1 VNIEIDCVTCQVN
14 QIIRTIL
21 VSKADNWIDITS
33 KAFQIITK
41 YLGQGTNVIPAFIT
55 SEIQRLINTELKCD
69 PYKKIRAD
77 SNIIADRI
85 LRDLEYKRGKLT
97 IKEYCL
103 LSAVSNAFDFAVIET
118 MDECKEKIW
127 KSWKSFNMGFL
138 KDDFEVFNDLLNT
151 KKSLLYFTDNAGEIV
166 FDKALIGAIK
176 ENFDINIKVVI
187 NKNPILNDATLEEIV
202 ALGFKDVVDEIIG
215 IEPEFVGI
223 DLNGIHKYLKDYFT
237 EDSFIVSKGMANY
250 ECFHGADI
258 NIPIIA
264 ILLTKCNPIANSV
277 GVASLDAPVLTW
289 INPD

>member
-1 VNIEIDCVTCQVN
+1 MNIDIDCVTCQVN
-14 QIIRTIL
+14 QIIRTIQI
-21 VSKADNWIDITS
+21 SKIDDWTSMTS
-33 KAFQIITK
+33 KALQLLTK
-41 YLGQGTNVIPAFIT
+41 YLRQGTNIIPGFIT
-55 SEIQRLINTELKCD
+55 SEIQKFMNEQLKCD
-69 PYKKIRAD
+69 PYKKIKTD
-77 SNIIADRI
+77 SNIIADKI
-85 LRDLEYKRGKLT
+85 LREIEHERGRLS
-97 IKEYCL
+97 IKEYSL